1 MVFIQ
6 VSIFFVEHNSCF
18 CLNFRGTRGLMDYK
32 IMNSYVKKK
41 LLTYNHTIYNVSS
54 ILQIIQKNVKNVKKT
69 NLIKKPVTFN
79 CLLSDL
85 TLHLYEYCTVK
96 NKHFICSRCIG
107 NKDKKNQKQTST
119 SDQLKGVKKV
129 PSMKIRYLIR
139 SN

>member
-1 MVFIQ
+1 M
-6 VSIFFVEHNSCF
+6 SIFFVEHNSCF

-69 NLIKKPVTFN
+69 TLIKKPVTFN

-96 NKHFICSRCIG
+96 NKHLICSRCIG
-107 NKDKKNQKQTST
+107 NKDKKTQNKPQHQINLWVSRKFP
-119 SDQLKGVKKV
+119 L
-129 PSMKIRYLIR
+129 
-139 SN
+139 

>member
-1 MVFIQ
+1 MFLFEF
-6 VSIFFVEHNSCF
+6 SRN
-18 CLNFRGTRGLMDYK
+18 TRFDGLQNYEFLCE
-32 IMNSYVKKK
+32 KK

-69 NLIKKPVTFN
+69 NLIKKNPVTFN

-96 NKHFICSRCIG
+96 NKHLICSRCIG
-107 NKDKKNQKQTST
+107 NKDKKTPKQTST
-119 SDQLKGVKKV
+119 SDQLMGVKKV

-139 SN
+139 SNWLCVAI